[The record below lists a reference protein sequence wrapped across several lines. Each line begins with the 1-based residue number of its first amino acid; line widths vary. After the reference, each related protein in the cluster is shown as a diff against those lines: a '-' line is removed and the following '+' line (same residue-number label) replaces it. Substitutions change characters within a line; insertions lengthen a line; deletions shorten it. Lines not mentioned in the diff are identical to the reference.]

1 MRRALLCAFVV
12 GVLVL
17 LTGAPASAHA
27 SLLSS
32 DPEEG
37 SVVAAVPDQLVLTFN
52 EPVRLDQVQ
61 AFTPAGD
68 DWSVTAE
75 AQDNRLVVVPQED
88 PGTGTVVVAWK
99 VISADGHVVG
109 GSLTFSIGSRSS
121 GATAAQSSGD
131 TASRGVEIAR
141 WAAVAVLVGS
151 LLAIVVLAVLVAAR
165 GTLPA
170 RWTHHGLVRALQM
183 LWNAAF
189 VAALALVPLLQVV
202 SVGGTLRDAVDW
214 VTWLNGLTRGRTWLL
229 LASVLVAA
237 GLVAVVRRTARPRHG
252 SLPVLR
258 VVAGALVA
266 LVVAPLLVVVVA
278 GPETPGEQAVAAA
291 PSPTVGAQTAELGQ
305 AGTATVSARQTDG
318 RSYRLRLTLTGPDGA
333 PLRPYAK
340 PTMSISSDDVELG
353 DVALRRTGPGAY
365 VADVV
370 IPRAGEWSAAV
381 SVRTSEFDNPVA
393 VVPVDVG

>member
-1 MRRALLCAFVV
+1 VRRALLCAFVV
-12 GVLVL
+12 GVLVV

-37 SVVAAVPDQLVLTFN
+37 SVVAALPEQLVLTFN
-52 EPVRLDQVQ
+52 EPVRLDQAQ
-61 AFTPAGD
+61 AFTPGGD

-88 PGTGTVVVAWK
+88 PGAGTVVVAWK
-99 VISADGHVVG
+99 VVSEDGHVVG
-109 GSLTFSIGSRSS
+109 GSLTFSIGSPS
-121 GATAAQSSGD
+121 GGGAAAEAGGDAVSG
-131 TASRGVEIAR
+131 GVEVAR
-141 WAAVAVLVGS
+141 WAAVTVLVGS
-151 LLAIVVLAVLVAAR
+151 LVAIVVLAALVAVR

-170 RWTHHGLVRALQM
+170 RWTHHGLVRALHL

-202 SVGGTLRDAVDW
+202 SVGGTLRDALDW
-214 VTWLNGLTRGRTWLL
+214 VTWLNGLTSGRTWLL

-237 GLVAVVRRTARPRHG
+237 GLVSVVRRTARPRHG
-252 SLPVLR
+252 SLLALR
-258 VVAGALVA
+258 VVAGALAVV
-266 LVVAPLLVVVVA
+266 VVAPLL
-278 GPETPGEQAVAAA
+278 AVAAA
-291 PSPTVGAQTAELGQ
+291 GPESSGEEAVAATPSPTGGAQTAELGQ
-305 AGTATVSARQTDG
+305 DGTATVSARHTDG
-318 RSYRLRLTLTGPDGA
+318 RSYRLRLTLTGSDGA

-340 PTMSISSDDVELG
+340 PTVSVSNDDVDLG
-353 DVALRRTGPGAY
+353 EVGLRRTGPGAY
-365 VADVV
+365 DADVV

-393 VVPVDVG
+393 VVPVSID